1 MSSTTAARTSTTTSP
16 VQTTGRTTGQAT
28 GQATGPGQSPAA
40 TGIDPRG
47 PQFAAG
53 VTALVLIAILGLPP
67 LAALVLTIA
76 QASLFALGAVRGV
89 QHTPHSW
96 AFKRFIRPRLA
107 APDEL
112 EDPAPPRFAQSVGL
126 LFTLVAIA
134 GYAAGLTVLAQVAI
148 GFALVAATLNAVFRF
163 CLGCE
168 MYLLIKRAT
177 A

>member
-1 MSSTTAARTSTTTSP
+1 MSSTTTERTSAPASSAQAR
-16 VQTTGRTTGQAT
+16 VQA
-28 GQATGPGQSPAA
+28 
-40 TGIDPRG
+40 GIDPRG

-89 QHTPHSW
+89 QHTPHAW
-96 AFKRFIRPRLA
+96 AFKRFIRPKLA